1 MLTGTSTFSIGR
13 WIGHSF
19 AGCLFGLAAFLA
31 VAGGDFSIVGTWA
44 QETQTAE
51 PASTVE
57 EAAAD
62 DATAKDSES
71 VGDEF
76 LFDGK
81 PPADIAALK
90 LLEQRSG
97 ELMNELLPAIVNVQ
111 VGAAQGSGV
120 VVSRDGYV
128 LTAAHVIGRQN
139 LNARIKFPDGR
150 EVNAKTLGLNRG
162 VDSGMLKITDAG
174 TYPYVE
180 IGESGQLKN
189 GQWVLAIGH
198 PGGWD
203 EKRGLVLR
211 VGRLLYKNPTVLR
224 TDCVLVGGD
233 SGGPL
238 FDFEGR
244 VVGIHSRI
252 GNALWDNFHVPVD
265 SFSDDW
271 DQLVAGKIVGASTKA
286 YIGLSVVGD
295 TNQVSEVAPGSP
307 ADQAGVKVDDRI
319 IRLDGKP
326 VKDKASMGEIFRE
339 LKIGQKV
346 ELVVQRGELE
356 ITMELEVGE
365 N

>member
-1 MLTGTSTFSIGR
+1 MLTGTKSLSGQRRYGMALGLVSLLSLGLGLSCQFT
-13 WIGHSF
+13 
-19 AGCLFGLAAFLA
+19 GLAIAQQASPAPEQVNSGAVADDDAFLL
-31 VAGGDFSIVGTWA
+31 S
-44 QETQTAE
+44 
-51 PASTVE
+51 
-57 EAAAD
+57 
-62 DATAKDSES
+62 
-71 VGDEF
+71 
-76 LFDGK
+76 GK
-81 PPADIAALK
+81 APADVEQLK
-90 LLEQRSG
+90 VLEQRSG
-97 ELMNELLPAIVNVQ
+97 ELMTDLLPAIVNVQ

-162 VDSGMLKITDAG
+162 VDSGMLKITDPG

-180 IGESGQLKN
+180 VGESGDLKN
-189 GQWVLAIGH
+189 GQWLLAIGH

-265 SFSDDW
+265 SFSEEW

-286 YIGLSVVGD
+286 YIGLSLSGD

-307 ADQAGVKVDDRI
+307 ADQAGVKKDDRI
-319 IRLDGKP
+319 IQLDGKP

>member
-1 MLTGTSTFSIGR
+1 MSTGTNNWSGR
-13 WIGHSF
+13 RQPRWGLGLVALVAIARSF
-19 AGCLFGLAAFLA
+19 GGVDSQPVFAQSVPAGQEQVNSGASADDSAFL
-31 VAGGDFSIVGTWA
+31 FSGRA
-44 QETQTAE
+44 
-51 PASTVE
+51 
-57 EAAAD
+57 
-62 DATAKDSES
+62 
-71 VGDEF
+71 
-76 LFDGK
+76 
-81 PPADIAALK
+81 PADVEQLK
-90 LLEQRSG
+90 VLEQRSG
-97 ELMNELLPAIVNVQ
+97 ELMTELLPAIVNVQ

-139 LNARIKFPDGR
+139 LNAKIKFPDGR
-150 EVNAKTLGLNRG
+150 EVNAKTLGMTRG
-162 VDSGMLKITDAG
+162 VDSGMLKITDPG
-174 TYPYVE
+174 NYPYVE
-180 IGESGQLKN
+180 VGESGDLKN
-189 GQWVLAIGH
+189 GQWLLAIGH

-265 SFSDDW
+265 SFSEEW

-286 YIGLSVVGD
+286 YIGLSLSGD

-307 ADQAGVKVDDRI
+307 ADQAGVKKDDRI
-319 IRLDGKP
+319 IKMDGKP

-356 ITMELEVGE
+356 ITMQLEVGE

>member
-1 MLTGTSTFSIGR
+1 MPTQTSRNEQRRNRWLTNTRLRLLGALSLLLLT
-13 WIGHSF
+13 
-19 AGCLFGLAAFLA
+19 AGNSPVWG
-31 VAGGDFSIVGTWA
+31 
-44 QETQTAE
+44 QETALVKKESTAGE
-51 PASTVE
+51 TAK
-57 EAAAD
+57 AD
-62 DATAKDSES
+62 DT
-71 VGDEF
+71 F
-76 LFDGK
+76 LFSGK
-81 PPADIAALK
+81 APADVSQLK
-90 LLEQRSG
+90 FLEKRSA
-97 ELMNELLPAIVNVQ
+97 ELMDELLPAIVNVQ

-162 VDSGMLKITDAG
+162 VDSGMLKITEAG
-174 TYPYVE
+174 NYPYVE
-180 IGESGQLKN
+180 IGESSGMKN

-244 VVGIHSRI
+244 VIGIHSRI
-252 GNALWDNFHVPVD
+252 GNALWDNFHVPID
-265 SFSDDW
+265 TFSEDW
-271 DQLVAGKIVGASTKA
+271 DQLVASKIVGASTKA
-286 YIGLSVVGD
+286 YIGLSLSGD

-307 ADQAGVKVDDRI
+307 AEQAGVKKDDRI
-319 IRLDGKP
+319 IRMDGKP
-326 VKDKASMGEIFRE
+326 VKDKASLGEAFRE

-346 ELVVQRGELE
+346 ELVIQRGELE

>member
-1 MLTGTSTFSIGR
+1 MPTQTSRNEQRRNRWFINTRLRFFGALGLLFLTADNTSVWG
-13 WIGHSF
+13 
-19 AGCLFGLAAFLA
+19 
-31 VAGGDFSIVGTWA
+31 
-44 QETQTAE
+44 QETALVKEESAAGETAK
-51 PASTVE
+51 
-57 EAAAD
+57 AD
-62 DATAKDSES
+62 DT
-71 VGDEF
+71 F
-76 LFDGK
+76 LFSGK
-81 PPADIAALK
+81 APADISQLK
-90 LLEQRSG
+90 FLEKRSA
-97 ELMNELLPAIVNVQ
+97 ELMDELLPAIVNVQ

-162 VDSGMLKITDAG
+162 VDSGMLKITEPG
-174 TYPYVE
+174 NYPYVE
-180 IGESGQLKN
+180 IGESSGMKN

-244 VVGIHSRI
+244 VIGIHSRI
-252 GNALWDNFHVPVD
+252 GNALWDNFHVPID
-265 SFSDDW
+265 TFSEDW
-271 DQLVAGKIVGASTKA
+271 DQLVASKIVGASTKA
-286 YIGLSVVGD
+286 YIGLSLSGD

-307 ADQAGVKVDDRI
+307 AEQAGVKKDDRI
-319 IRLDGKP
+319 IRMDGKP
-326 VKDKASMGEIFRE
+326 VKDKASMGEVFRE

-346 ELVVQRGELE
+346 ELVIQRGELE

>member
-1 MLTGTSTFSIGR
+1 MSTGTNNWSGR
-13 WIGHSF
+13 RQPRWVLGLVALVAIARSF
-19 AGCLFGLAAFLA
+19 GGVDSQPVFAQSVPAGQEQVNSGASADDSAFL
-31 VAGGDFSIVGTWA
+31 FSGRA
-44 QETQTAE
+44 
-51 PASTVE
+51 
-57 EAAAD
+57 
-62 DATAKDSES
+62 
-71 VGDEF
+71 
-76 LFDGK
+76 
-81 PPADIAALK
+81 PADVEQLK
-90 LLEQRSG
+90 VLEQRSG
-97 ELMNELLPAIVNVQ
+97 ELMTELLPAIVNVQ

-139 LNARIKFPDGR
+139 LNAKIKFPDGR
-150 EVNAKTLGLNRG
+150 EVNAKTLGMNRG
-162 VDSGMLKITDAG
+162 VDSGMLKITDPG
-174 TYPYVE
+174 NYPYVE
-180 IGESGQLKN
+180 VGESGDLKN
-189 GQWVLAIGH
+189 GQWLLAIGH

-265 SFSDDW
+265 SFSEEW

-286 YIGLSVVGD
+286 YIGLSLSGD

-307 ADQAGVKVDDRI
+307 ADQAGVKKDDRI
-319 IRLDGKP
+319 IKMDGKP
-326 VKDKASMGEIFRE
+326 VKDKASMGEIFRG

-356 ITMELEVGE
+356 ITMQLEVGE

>member
-1 MLTGTSTFSIGR
+1 MSTGTNNWSGR
-13 WIGHSF
+13 RQPRWVLGLVALVAIARSF
-19 AGCLFGLAAFLA
+19 GGVDSQPVFAQSVPAGQEQVNSGASSDDSAFL
-31 VAGGDFSIVGTWA
+31 FSGRA
-44 QETQTAE
+44 
-51 PASTVE
+51 
-57 EAAAD
+57 
-62 DATAKDSES
+62 
-71 VGDEF
+71 
-76 LFDGK
+76 
-81 PPADIAALK
+81 PADVEQLK
-90 LLEQRSG
+90 VLEQRSG
-97 ELMNELLPAIVNVQ
+97 ELMTELLPAIVNVQ

-139 LNARIKFPDGR
+139 LNAKIKFPDGR
-150 EVNAKTLGLNRG
+150 EVNAKTLGMNRG
-162 VDSGMLKITDAG
+162 VDSGMLKITDPG
-174 TYPYVE
+174 NYPYVE
-180 IGESGQLKN
+180 VGESGDLKN
-189 GQWVLAIGH
+189 GQWLLAIGH

-265 SFSDDW
+265 SFSEEW

-286 YIGLSVVGD
+286 YIGLSLSGD

-307 ADQAGVKVDDRI
+307 ADQAGVKKDDRI
-319 IRLDGKP
+319 IKMDGKP

-356 ITMELEVGE
+356 ITMQLEVGE

>member
-1 MLTGTSTFSIGR
+1 MPTQTSRNEPLRKIRLKITGLGVWGI
-13 WIGHSF
+13 
-19 AGCLFGLAAFLA
+19 FGLSLLSGEATVLR
-31 VAGGDFSIVGTWA
+31 G
-44 QETQTAE
+44 QETAL
-51 PASTVE
+51 VKK
-57 EAAAD
+57 EAAAGE
-62 DATAKDSES
+62 ATKGD
-71 VGDEF
+71 DEF
-76 LFDGK
+76 LFAGK
-81 PPADIAALK
+81 APSDISQLK
-90 LLEQRSG
+90 FMEKRSA
-97 ELMNELLPAIVNVQ
+97 ELMDELLPAIVNVQ

-150 EVNAKTLGLNRG
+150 EVSAKTLGLNRG
-162 VDSGMLKITDAG
+162 VDSGMLKITEPG
-174 TYPYVE
+174 NYPYVE
-180 IGESGQLKN
+180 IGESGSMKN

-244 VVGIHSRI
+244 VIGIHSRI
-252 GNALWDNFHVPVD
+252 GNALWDNFHVPID
-265 SFSDDW
+265 TFSEDW
-271 DQLVAGKIVGASTKA
+271 DQLVASKVVGASTKA
-286 YIGLSVVGD
+286 YIGLSLSGD

-307 ADQAGVKVDDRI
+307 AEQAGVKKDDKV

-346 ELVVQRGELE
+346 EMVIQRGELE
-356 ITMELEVGE
+356 ITVQMEVGE

>member
-1 MLTGTSTFSIGR
+1 MNTRLRFFGALGLLLLTADNTSVWG
-13 WIGHSF
+13 
-19 AGCLFGLAAFLA
+19 
-31 VAGGDFSIVGTWA
+31 
-44 QETQTAE
+44 QETALVKEESAAGETAK
-51 PASTVE
+51 
-57 EAAAD
+57 AD
-62 DATAKDSES
+62 DT
-71 VGDEF
+71 F
-76 LFDGK
+76 LFSGK
-81 PPADIAALK
+81 APADISQLK
-90 LLEQRSG
+90 FLEKRSA
-97 ELMNELLPAIVNVQ
+97 ELMDELLPAIVNVQ

-162 VDSGMLKITDAG
+162 VDSGMLKITEPG
-174 TYPYVE
+174 NYPYVE
-180 IGESGQLKN
+180 IGESSGMKN

-244 VVGIHSRI
+244 VIGIHSRI
-252 GNALWDNFHVPVD
+252 GNALWDNFHVPID
-265 SFSDDW
+265 TFSEDW
-271 DQLVAGKIVGASTKA
+271 DQLVASKIVGASTKA
-286 YIGLSVVGD
+286 YIGLSLSGD

-307 ADQAGVKVDDRI
+307 AEQAGVKKDDRI
-319 IRLDGKP
+319 IRMDGKP
-326 VKDKASMGEIFRE
+326 VKDKASMGEVFRE

-346 ELVVQRGELE
+346 ELVIQRGELE

>member
-1 MLTGTSTFSIGR
+1 MPTQTSRTEPRWNRWLTNKKLRFLGTLSLLLLNADNPSIWG
-13 WIGHSF
+13 
-19 AGCLFGLAAFLA
+19 
-31 VAGGDFSIVGTWA
+31 
-44 QETQTAE
+44 QETALVKKE
-51 PASTVE
+51 S
-57 EAAAD
+57 AAGETTKAD
-62 DATAKDSES
+62 DT
-71 VGDEF
+71 F
-76 LFDGK
+76 LFSGK
-81 PPADIAALK
+81 APADISELK
-90 LLEQRSG
+90 FLEKRSA
-97 ELMNELLPAIVNVQ
+97 ELMDELLPAIVNVQ

-150 EVNAKTLGLNRG
+150 EVSAKTLGLNRG
-162 VDSGMLKITDAG
+162 VDSGMLKITEPG
-174 TYPYVE
+174 NYPYVE
-180 IGESGQLKN
+180 IGESSGMKN

-244 VVGIHSRI
+244 VIGIHSRI
-252 GNALWDNFHVPVD
+252 GNALWDNFHVPID
-265 SFSDDW
+265 TFSEDW
-271 DQLVAGKIVGASTKA
+271 DQLVASKIVGASTKA
-286 YIGLSVVGD
+286 YIGLSLSGD

-307 ADQAGVKVDDRI
+307 AEQAGVKKDDRI
-319 IRLDGKP
+319 IRMDGKP
-326 VKDKASMGEIFRE
+326 VKDKASLGEVFRE

-346 ELVVQRGELE
+346 ELVIQRGELE

>member
-1 MLTGTSTFSIGR
+1 MPTQTSRNEQRWNRWFMNTRLRFFGALGLLLLTADNSSVWG
-13 WIGHSF
+13 
-19 AGCLFGLAAFLA
+19 
-31 VAGGDFSIVGTWA
+31 
-44 QETQTAE
+44 QETALVKEESAAGETAK
-51 PASTVE
+51 
-57 EAAAD
+57 AD
-62 DATAKDSES
+62 DT
-71 VGDEF
+71 F
-76 LFDGK
+76 LFSGK
-81 PPADIAALK
+81 APADISQLK
-90 LLEQRSG
+90 FLEKRSA
-97 ELMNELLPAIVNVQ
+97 ELMDELLPAIVNVQ

-162 VDSGMLKITDAG
+162 VDSGMLKITEPG
-174 TYPYVE
+174 NYPYVE
-180 IGESGQLKN
+180 IGESSGMKN

-244 VVGIHSRI
+244 VIGIHSRI
-252 GNALWDNFHVPVD
+252 GNALWDNFHVPID
-265 SFSDDW
+265 TFSDDW
-271 DQLVAGKIVGASTKA
+271 DQLVASKIVGASTKA
-286 YIGLSVVGD
+286 YIGLSLSGD

-307 ADQAGVKVDDRI
+307 AEQAGVKKDDRI
-319 IRLDGKP
+319 IRMDGKP
-326 VKDKASMGEIFRE
+326 VKDKASMGEVFRE

-346 ELVVQRGELE
+346 ELVIQRGELE

>member
-1 MLTGTSTFSIGR
+1 MPTQTSRNEQRRNRWFMNTRRRFFGALGLLLLTADNTSVWG
-13 WIGHSF
+13 
-19 AGCLFGLAAFLA
+19 
-31 VAGGDFSIVGTWA
+31 
-44 QETQTAE
+44 QETALVKEESAAGETAK
-51 PASTVE
+51 
-57 EAAAD
+57 AD
-62 DATAKDSES
+62 DT
-71 VGDEF
+71 F
-76 LFDGK
+76 LFSGK
-81 PPADIAALK
+81 APADISQLK
-90 LLEQRSG
+90 FLEKRSA
-97 ELMNELLPAIVNVQ
+97 ELMDELLPAIVNVQ

-162 VDSGMLKITDAG
+162 VDSGMLKITEPG
-174 TYPYVE
+174 NYPYVE
-180 IGESGQLKN
+180 IGESSGMKN

-244 VVGIHSRI
+244 VIGIHSRI
-252 GNALWDNFHVPVD
+252 GNALWDNFHVPID
-265 SFSDDW
+265 TFSEDW
-271 DQLVAGKIVGASTKA
+271 DQLVASKIVGASTKA
-286 YIGLSVVGD
+286 YIGLSLSGD

-307 ADQAGVKVDDRI
+307 AEQAGVKKDDRI
-319 IRLDGKP
+319 IRMDGKP
-326 VKDKASMGEIFRE
+326 VKDKASMGEVFRE

-346 ELVVQRGELE
+346 ELVIQRGELE

>member
-1 MLTGTSTFSIGR
+1 MPTQTSRNEQRWNRWLTNTR
-13 WIGHSF
+13 LR
-19 AGCLFGLAAFLA
+19 LFGVFGLLLLN
-31 VAGGDFSIVGTWA
+31 AGHATVWG
-44 QETQTAE
+44 QETALVKEESAAGETAK
-51 PASTVE
+51 
-57 EAAAD
+57 AD
-62 DATAKDSES
+62 DT
-71 VGDEF
+71 F
-76 LFDGK
+76 LFSGK
-81 PPADIAALK
+81 APADVSQLK
-90 LLEQRSG
+90 FLEKRSA
-97 ELMNELLPAIVNVQ
+97 ELMDELLPAIVNVQ

-162 VDSGMLKITDAG
+162 VDSGMLKITEPG
-174 TYPYVE
+174 NYPYVE
-180 IGESGQLKN
+180 IGESSGMKN

-244 VVGIHSRI
+244 VIGIHSRI
-252 GNALWDNFHVPVD
+252 GNALWDNFHVPID
-265 SFSDDW
+265 TFSEDW
-271 DQLVAGKIVGASTKA
+271 DQLVASKIVGASTKA
-286 YIGLSVVGD
+286 YIGLSLSGD

-307 ADQAGVKVDDRI
+307 AEQAGVKKDDRI
-319 IRLDGKP
+319 IRMDGKP
-326 VKDKASMGEIFRE
+326 VKDKASLGEAFRE
-339 LKIGQKV
+339 LKISQKV
-346 ELVVQRGELE
+346 ELVIQRGELE

>member
-1 MLTGTSTFSIGR
+1 MLTGTGNWRGR
-13 WIGHSF
+13 RPHRLVGAW
-19 AGCLFGLAAFLA
+19 
-31 VAGGDFSIVGTWA
+31 VALLTLSLGSGWFQPVPGAA
-44 QETQTAE
+44 QEL
-51 PASTVE
+51 PAGQAQINSG
-57 EAAAD
+57 
-62 DATAKDSES
+62 ATSENP
-71 VGDEF
+71 DF
-76 LFDGK
+76 LFSGK
-81 PPADIAALK
+81 APADLEQLK
-90 LLEQRSG
+90 VMEQRSG
-97 ELMNELLPAIVNVQ
+97 ELLTEVLPAIVNVQ

-128 LTAAHVIGRQN
+128 LTAAHVIGRPN

-150 EVNAKTLGLNRG
+150 EVNAKTLGMNRG
-162 VDSGMLKITDAG
+162 VDSGMLKITDPG
-174 TYPYVE
+174 NYPYDEV
-180 IGESGQLKN
+180 GQSDDLKN
-189 GQWVLAIGH
+189 GKWLLAIGH

-265 SFSDDW
+265 SFSEEW

-286 YIGLSVVGD
+286 YIGLSLSGD
-295 TNQVSEVAPGSP
+295 TNDVSEVAPGSP
-307 ADQAGVKVDDRI
+307 ADQAGVKKDDRI
-319 IRLDGKP
+319 IKLDGKP

-339 LKIGQKV
+339 LKVGQKV
-346 ELVVQRGELE
+346 ELVVKRGELE
-356 ITMELEVGE
+356 ITMQLEVGE

>member
-1 MLTGTSTFSIGR
+1 MSTGTNNWSGR
-13 WIGHSF
+13 RQPRWVLGLVALVAIARSF
-19 AGCLFGLAAFLA
+19 GGVDSQPVFAQSVPAGQEQVNSGASADDSAFL
-31 VAGGDFSIVGTWA
+31 FSGRA
-44 QETQTAE
+44 
-51 PASTVE
+51 
-57 EAAAD
+57 
-62 DATAKDSES
+62 
-71 VGDEF
+71 
-76 LFDGK
+76 
-81 PPADIAALK
+81 PADVEQLK
-90 LLEQRSG
+90 VLEQRSG
-97 ELMNELLPAIVNVQ
+97 ELMTELLPAIVNVQ

-139 LNARIKFPDGR
+139 LNAKIKFPDGR
-150 EVNAKTLGLNRG
+150 EVNAKTLGMNRG
-162 VDSGMLKITDAG
+162 VDSGMLKITDPG
-174 TYPYVE
+174 NYPYVE
-180 IGESGQLKN
+180 VGESGDLKN
-189 GQWVLAIGH
+189 GQWLLAIGH

-252 GNALWDNFHVPVD
+252 VNALWDNFHVPVD
-265 SFSDDW
+265 SFSEEW

-286 YIGLSVVGD
+286 YIGLSLSGD

-307 ADQAGVKVDDRI
+307 ADQAGVKKDDRI
-319 IRLDGKP
+319 IKMDGKP

-356 ITMELEVGE
+356 ITMQLEVGE

>member
-1 MLTGTSTFSIGR
+1 MPTQTSRNEQR
-13 WIGHSF
+13 WNRWFKNISPSVVGVLSLLLLS
-19 AGCLFGLAAFLA
+19 ASGARLWGQETALVKEDA
-31 VAGGDFSIVGTWA
+31 VAT
-44 QETQTAE
+44 E
-51 PASTVE
+51 
-57 EAAAD
+57 
-62 DATAKDSES
+62 TAKTD
-71 VGDEF
+71 DTF
-76 LFDGK
+76 LFSGK
-81 PPADIAALK
+81 APADISQLK
-90 LLEQRSG
+90 FLEKRSA
-97 ELMNELLPAIVNVQ
+97 ELMDELLPAIVNVQ

-150 EVNAKTLGLNRG
+150 EVSAKTLGLNRG
-162 VDSGMLKITDAG
+162 VDSGMLKITEPG
-174 TYPYVE
+174 NYPYVE
-180 IGESGQLKN
+180 IGESSGMKN

-244 VVGIHSRI
+244 VIGIHSRI
-252 GNALWDNFHVPVD
+252 GNALWDNFHVPID
-265 SFSDDW
+265 TFSEDW
-271 DQLVAGKIVGASTKA
+271 DQLVASKIVGASTKA
-286 YIGLSVVGD
+286 YIGLSLSGD

-307 ADQAGVKVDDRI
+307 ADQAGVKKDDKV

-346 ELVVQRGELE
+346 ELVIQRGELE
-356 ITMELEVGE
+356 ITMQLEVGE

>member
-1 MLTGTSTFSIGR
+1 MQTQSGMNRQR
-13 WIGHSF
+13 WNRCMKFNRFAF
-19 AGCLFGLAAFLA
+19 AGAFRLLLLLA
-31 VAGGDFSIVGTWA
+31 VAGNLSG
-44 QETQTAE
+44 QETALVDQVAVATEDAKL
-51 PASTVE
+51 
-57 EAAAD
+57 D
-62 DATAKDSES
+62 DD
-71 VGDEF
+71 F
-76 LFDGK
+76 LFSGK
-81 PPADIAALK
+81 APADITQLK
-90 LLEQRSG
+90 FLEKRSA
-97 ELMNELLPAIVNVQ
+97 ELMTELLPAIVNVQ

-174 TYPYVE
+174 NYPYVE
-180 IGESGQLKN
+180 IGESTAMKN

-238 FDFEGR
+238 FDFEGK
-244 VVGIHSRI
+244 VIGIHSRI
-252 GNALWDNFHVPVD
+252 GNALWDNFHVPID
-265 SFSDDW
+265 TFSEDW
-271 DQLVAGKIVGASTKA
+271 DQLVASKIVGASTKA
-286 YIGLSVVGD
+286 YIGLSLSGD

-307 ADQAGVKVDDRI
+307 AEQAGVQKDDRI

-346 ELVVQRGELE
+346 DLVIQRGELE
-356 ITMELEVGE
+356 ITMQMEVGE

>member
-1 MLTGTSTFSIGR
+1 MP
-13 WIGHSF
+13 
-19 AGCLFGLAAFLA
+19 
-31 VAGGDFSIVGTWA
+31 
-44 QETQTAE
+44 TQTSRNEQRWNRWLISKRLRFFGAICLLLLIAGNSSVWGQQTALVTKE
-51 PASTVE
+51 S
-57 EAAAD
+57 AAD
-62 DATAKDSES
+62 ETAEAD
-71 VGDEF
+71 DTF
-76 LFDGK
+76 LFSGK
-81 PPADIAALK
+81 APADVSQLK
-90 LLEQRSG
+90 FLEKRSA
-97 ELMNELLPAIVNVQ
+97 ELMDELLPAIVNVQ

-162 VDSGMLKITDAG
+162 VDSGMLKITEPG
-174 TYPYVE
+174 NYPYVE
-180 IGESGQLKN
+180 IGESSGMKN

-244 VVGIHSRI
+244 VIGIHSRI
-252 GNALWDNFHVPVD
+252 GNALWDNFHVPID
-265 SFSDDW
+265 TFSEDW
-271 DQLVAGKIVGASTKA
+271 DQLVASKIVGASSKA
-286 YIGLSVVGD
+286 YIGLSLSGD
-295 TNQVSEVAPGSP
+295 SNQVSEVAPGGP
-307 ADQAGVKVDDRI
+307 ADQAGLKKDDRI
-319 IRLDGKP
+319 IRMDGKP
-326 VKDKASMGEIFRE
+326 VKDKASLGEVFRE

-346 ELVVQRGELE
+346 ELVIQRGELE

>member
-1 MLTGTSTFSIGR
+1 MPTETNRNEQR
-13 WIGHSF
+13 WSRWFMNTRLRFFGALSLLLLSADHSSVW
-19 AGCLFGLAAFLA
+19 G
-31 VAGGDFSIVGTWA
+31 
-44 QETQTAE
+44 QETAMVKE
-51 PASTVE
+51 ESVVE
-57 EAAAD
+57 E
-62 DATAKDSES
+62 TAKTEDT
-71 VGDEF
+71 F
-76 LFDGK
+76 LFSGK
-81 PPADIAALK
+81 APADVSQLK
-90 LLEQRSG
+90 FLEKRSS
-97 ELMNELLPAIVNVQ
+97 ELTEELLPAIVNIQ

-162 VDSGMLKITDAG
+162 VDSGMLKITEPG
-174 TYPYVE
+174 NYPYVE
-180 IGESGQLKN
+180 IGESSGMKN

-244 VVGIHSRI
+244 VIGIHSRI
-252 GNALWDNFHVPVD
+252 GNALWDNFHVPID
-265 SFSDDW
+265 TFSEDW
-271 DQLVAGKIVGASTKA
+271 DQLVASKIVGASTKA
-286 YIGLSVVGD
+286 YIGLSLSGD

-307 ADQAGVKVDDRI
+307 AEQAGVKKDDRI
-319 IRLDGKP
+319 IRMDGKP
-326 VKDKASMGEIFRE
+326 VKDKASLGEVFRE

>member
-1 MLTGTSTFSIGR
+1 MPTQTSRNEQRRNRWFMNTRLRFFGALGLLFLTADNTSVWG
-13 WIGHSF
+13 
-19 AGCLFGLAAFLA
+19 
-31 VAGGDFSIVGTWA
+31 
-44 QETQTAE
+44 QETALVKEESAAGETAK
-51 PASTVE
+51 
-57 EAAAD
+57 AD
-62 DATAKDSES
+62 DT
-71 VGDEF
+71 F
-76 LFDGK
+76 LFSGK
-81 PPADIAALK
+81 APADISQLK
-90 LLEQRSG
+90 FLEKRSA
-97 ELMNELLPAIVNVQ
+97 ELMDELLPAIVNVQ

-162 VDSGMLKITDAG
+162 VDSGMLKITEPG
-174 TYPYVE
+174 NYPYVE
-180 IGESGQLKN
+180 IGESSGMKN

-244 VVGIHSRI
+244 VIGIHSRI
-252 GNALWDNFHVPVD
+252 GNALWDNFHVPID
-265 SFSDDW
+265 TFSEDW
-271 DQLVAGKIVGASTKA
+271 DQLVASKIVGASTKA
-286 YIGLSVVGD
+286 YIGLSLSGD

-307 ADQAGVKVDDRI
+307 AEQAGVKKDDRI
-319 IRLDGKP
+319 IRMDGKP
-326 VKDKASMGEIFRE
+326 VKDKASMGEVFRE

-346 ELVVQRGELE
+346 ELVIQRGELE

>member
-1 MLTGTSTFSIGR
+1 MNTRRRFFGALGLLLLTADNTSVWG
-13 WIGHSF
+13 
-19 AGCLFGLAAFLA
+19 
-31 VAGGDFSIVGTWA
+31 
-44 QETQTAE
+44 QETALVKEESAAGETAK
-51 PASTVE
+51 
-57 EAAAD
+57 AD
-62 DATAKDSES
+62 DT
-71 VGDEF
+71 F
-76 LFDGK
+76 LFSGK
-81 PPADIAALK
+81 APADISQLK
-90 LLEQRSG
+90 FLEKRSA
-97 ELMNELLPAIVNVQ
+97 ELMDELLPAIVNVQ

-162 VDSGMLKITDAG
+162 VDSGMLKITEPG
-174 TYPYVE
+174 NYPYVE
-180 IGESGQLKN
+180 IGESSGMKN

-244 VVGIHSRI
+244 VIGIHSRI
-252 GNALWDNFHVPVD
+252 GNALWDNFHVPID
-265 SFSDDW
+265 TFSEDW
-271 DQLVAGKIVGASTKA
+271 DQLVASKIVGASTKA
-286 YIGLSVVGD
+286 YIGLSLSGD

-307 ADQAGVKVDDRI
+307 AEQAGVKKDDRI
-319 IRLDGKP
+319 IRMDGKP
-326 VKDKASMGEIFRE
+326 VKDKASMGEVFRE

-346 ELVVQRGELE
+346 ELVIQRGELE

>member
-1 MLTGTSTFSIGR
+1 MSTGTNNWSGR
-13 WIGHSF
+13 RQPRWVLGLVALVAIAGSF
-19 AGCLFGLAAFLA
+19 GGVDSQPVFAQSVPAGQEQVNSGASADDSAFL
-31 VAGGDFSIVGTWA
+31 FSGRA
-44 QETQTAE
+44 
-51 PASTVE
+51 
-57 EAAAD
+57 
-62 DATAKDSES
+62 
-71 VGDEF
+71 
-76 LFDGK
+76 
-81 PPADIAALK
+81 PADVEQLK
-90 LLEQRSG
+90 VLEQRSG
-97 ELMNELLPAIVNVQ
+97 ELMTELLPAIVNVQ

-139 LNARIKFPDGR
+139 LNAKIKFPDGR
-150 EVNAKTLGLNRG
+150 EVNAKTLGMNRG
-162 VDSGMLKITDAG
+162 VDSGMLKITDPG
-174 TYPYVE
+174 NYPYVE
-180 IGESGQLKN
+180 VGESGDLKN
-189 GQWVLAIGH
+189 GQWLLAIGH

-265 SFSDDW
+265 SFSEEW

-286 YIGLSVVGD
+286 YIGLSLSGD

-307 ADQAGVKVDDRI
+307 ADQAGVKKDDRI
-319 IRLDGKP
+319 IKMDGKP

-356 ITMELEVGE
+356 ITMQLEVGE

>member
-1 MLTGTSTFSIGR
+1 MVKKKST
-13 WIGHSF
+13 
-19 AGCLFGLAAFLA
+19 AG
-31 VAGGDFSIVGTWA
+31 
-44 QETQTAE
+44 ETAK
-51 PASTVE
+51 
-57 EAAAD
+57 AD
-62 DATAKDSES
+62 DT
-71 VGDEF
+71 F
-76 LFDGK
+76 LFSGK
-81 PPADIAALK
+81 APADVSQLK
-90 LLEQRSG
+90 FLEKRSA
-97 ELMNELLPAIVNVQ
+97 ELMDELLPAIVNVQ

-162 VDSGMLKITDAG
+162 VDSGMLKITEAG
-174 TYPYVE
+174 NYPYVE
-180 IGESGQLKN
+180 IGESSGMKN

-244 VVGIHSRI
+244 VIGIHSRI
-252 GNALWDNFHVPVD
+252 GNALWDNFHVPID
-265 SFSDDW
+265 TFSEDW
-271 DQLVAGKIVGASTKA
+271 DQLVASKIVGASTKA
-286 YIGLSVVGD
+286 YIGLSLSGD

-307 ADQAGVKVDDRI
+307 AEQAGVKKDDRI
-319 IRLDGKP
+319 IRMDGKP
-326 VKDKASMGEIFRE
+326 VKDKASLGEAFRE

-346 ELVVQRGELE
+346 ELVIQRGELE

>member
-1 MLTGTSTFSIGR
+1 MPTLTSRIEQRWNRWLKTTRLVFLGVLSLLLLTGENASLWG
-13 WIGHSF
+13 
-19 AGCLFGLAAFLA
+19 
-31 VAGGDFSIVGTWA
+31 
-44 QETQTAE
+44 QQTALVKDE
-51 PASTVE
+51 PV
-57 EAAAD
+57 AAE
-62 DATAKDSES
+62 TAKTD
-71 VGDEF
+71 DTF
-76 LFDGK
+76 LFSGK
-81 PPADIAALK
+81 APADVSQLK
-90 LLEQRSG
+90 FLEKRSA
-97 ELMNELLPAIVNVQ
+97 ELMDELLPAIVNVQ

-162 VDSGMLKITDAG
+162 VDSGMLKITDPG
-174 TYPYVE
+174 SYPYVE
-180 IGESGQLKN
+180 IGESSGMKN

-244 VVGIHSRI
+244 VIGIHSRI
-252 GNALWDNFHVPVD
+252 GNALWDNFHVPID
-265 SFSDDW
+265 TFSEDW
-271 DQLVAGKIVGASTKA
+271 DQLVASKIVGASTKA
-286 YIGLSVVGD
+286 YIGLSLSGD

-307 ADQAGVKVDDRI
+307 AEQAGVKKDDRI

-346 ELVVQRGELE
+346 DLVIQRGELE
-356 ITMELEVGE
+356 ISMELEVGE

>member
-1 MLTGTSTFSIGR
+1 MP
-13 WIGHSF
+13 
-19 AGCLFGLAAFLA
+19 
-31 VAGGDFSIVGTWA
+31 
-44 QETQTAE
+44 TQTSRNE
-51 PASTVE
+51 QRWNRWLMSKRHRFF
-57 EAAAD
+57 EALRFFGAICLLLLTAGNSSVWGQQTALVTKESAAD
-62 DATAKDSES
+62 ETAEAD
-71 VGDEF
+71 DTF
-76 LFDGK
+76 LFSGK
-81 PPADIAALK
+81 APADVSQLK
-90 LLEQRSG
+90 FLEKRSA
-97 ELMNELLPAIVNVQ
+97 ELMDELLPAIVNVQ

-162 VDSGMLKITDAG
+162 VDSGMLKITEPG
-174 TYPYVE
+174 NYPYVE
-180 IGESGQLKN
+180 IGESSGMKN

-244 VVGIHSRI
+244 VIGIHSRI
-252 GNALWDNFHVPVD
+252 GNALWDNFHVPID
-265 SFSDDW
+265 TFSEDW
-271 DQLVAGKIVGASTKA
+271 DQLVASKIVGASSKA
-286 YIGLSVVGD
+286 YIGLSLSGD
-295 TNQVSEVAPGSP
+295 SNQVSEVAPGGP
-307 ADQAGVKVDDRI
+307 ADQAGLKKDDRI
-319 IRLDGKP
+319 IRMDGKP
-326 VKDKASMGEIFRE
+326 VKDKASLGEVFRE

-346 ELVVQRGELE
+346 ELVIQRGELE